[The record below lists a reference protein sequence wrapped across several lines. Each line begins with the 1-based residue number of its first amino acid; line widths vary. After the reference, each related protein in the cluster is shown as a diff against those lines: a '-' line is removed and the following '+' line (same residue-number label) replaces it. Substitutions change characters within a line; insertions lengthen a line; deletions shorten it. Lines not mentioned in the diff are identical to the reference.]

1 MQVLVLFKLIF
12 TSINQQ
18 KQNNM
23 KVFMDVYS
31 RKEGKVIEK
40 FPPVNTLGEAKQA
53 LKKYCEENGL
63 QIVAKERWGDSYW
76 NYLSNGTEFD
86 YTLE

>member
-1 MQVLVLFKLIF
+1 
-12 TSINQQ
+12 
-18 KQNNM
+18 M

-40 FPPVNTLGEAKQA
+40 FPPVNTLEEAEQA
-53 LKKYCEENGL
+53 LQRYCKENDL
-63 QIVAKERWGDSYW
+63 QIVARERCADSCW

>member
-1 MQVLVLFKLIF
+1 
-12 TSINQQ
+12 
-18 KQNNM
+18 M

-31 RKEGKVIEK
+31 RKECKVIEK
-40 FPPVNTLGEAKQA
+40 FLPVNTLEAEQA

-63 QIVAKERWGDSYW
+63 QIVAKERCADSYW

-86 YTLE
+86 YTIE

>member
-1 MQVLVLFKLIF
+1 
-12 TSINQQ
+12 
-18 KQNNM
+18 M

-31 RKEGKVIEK
+31 RKEIKVIEK
-40 FPPVNTLGEAKQA
+40 FHPVNTLEEAEQT

-63 QIVAKERWGDSYW
+63 QIIAKERCSNSYW

-86 YTLE
+86 YTIE

>member
-1 MQVLVLFKLIF
+1 
-12 TSINQQ
+12 
-18 KQNNM
+18 M

-31 RKEGKVIEK
+31 RKEVKVIEK
-40 FPPVNTLGEAKQA
+40 FPSVNTLGEAKQA
-53 LKKYCEENGL
+53 LKKYCEENSL

-86 YTLE
+86 YTIE